1 MPDPLARNPGH
12 AAGIKPVKRVLK
24 RKGNP
29 RSSPGIEEV
38 FEDVDAS
45 SDSGKKFSGRA
56 AEVAAIIAA
65 GKNLGKTAA
74 DRNASIEKLLAGSG
88 IDQQDMKDLVALK
101 QIRSKV
107 NAGKGSA
114 SDVIKSGS
122 GGNPAKAGSGGSGG
136 SGGGGKGT
144 ISRTPGSSNDPY
156 LAQLEKALTSMFG
169 NQLDFKL
176 PDQKTLEKMA
186 KDAANREFDPKIASI
201 RSEMSAASKRGGA
214 AAADVG
220 DLYDQL
226 VDQYSKE
233 EKKSIKAYKK
243 SKAGEKKRTKDLRNT
258 ITKDYTNRIKEQTKL
273 YKQLGIEAAV
283 PSALEGQF
291 GDQGSQ
297 LAQAAQGGA
306 TEQAALNMED
316 MANRDYLASGR
327 VSSKSEGVE
336 QQADIIGQLQDYLRK
351 QGNQVSELEGSKG
364 SMYAQAML
372 KLQENAAASGLKAQ
386 ELAMGQQN
394 NMWKALMDLAGF
406 KRGLASDAVNNNMSQ
421 AELELKLRQHMDQL
435 GVDNARLKLEG
446 AKAGNKDYKSGLLG
460 ASQYLND
467 QNLTNQ
473 FQSSLDAAT
482 KFNSSPAARS
492 YYGTGDKA
500 ANSPEQM
507 ASIIRDN
514 ALNNGKSPAEATK
527 LYQAAL
533 IYFGKGQG

>member
-1 MPDPLARNPGH
+1 MPIPDARNPGH
-12 AAGIKPVKRVLK
+12 GDGIKPVKKVTKVTGGPRN
-24 RKGNP
+24 RKVET
-29 RSSPGIEEV
+29 SY
-38 FEDVDAS
+38 EDVDAS
-45 SDSGKKFSGRA
+45 SDSGKKYTGRA

-65 GKNLGKTAA
+65 GKNLGKTSA
-74 DRNASIEKLLAGSG
+74 DRNKAIEKLVSGSG
-88 IDQQDMKDLVALK
+88 LDAQDMKDLVALK
-101 QIRSKV
+101 LARSKV
-107 NAGKGSA
+107 NAGKGTTK
-114 SDVIKSGS
+114 DII
-122 GGNPAKAGSGGSGG
+122 KAGTGGRPTEGA
-136 SGGGGKGT
+136 GGKGGASGAGSKIT
-144 ISRTPGSSNDPY
+144 KTPGSSSDPY
-156 LAQLEKALTSMFG
+156 LDQLAKALEGMFG

-176 PDQKTLEKMA
+176 PDQKTLERMSKE
-186 KDAANREFDPKIASI
+186 AANREFDPKIASV
-201 RSEMSAASKRGGA
+201 RSEMSAASKRGGQA
-214 AAADVG
+214 SKDVG

-226 VDQYSKE
+226 VNQYSQE
-233 EKKSIKAYKK
+233 EKKSIKAYKGAKK
-243 SKAGEKKRTKDLRNT
+243 SEKKRTKDLRNT

-283 PSALEGQF
+283 PSAMSGQF
-291 GDQGSQ
+291 GDQASQ
-297 LAQAAQGGA
+297 LAQAEQGGA

-316 MANRDYLASGR
+316 LANRDYLASGR
-327 VSSKSEGVE
+327 VSSRSEGVE

-351 QGNQVSELEGSKG
+351 QGNQVSELEGSKA
-364 SMYAQAML
+364 SMYNQAMM
-372 KLQENAAASGLKAQ
+372 KLTENAAASGLKAQ

-394 NMWKALMDLAGF
+394 NMWKSLMDLANY

-435 GVDNARLKLEG
+435 GVDNAKLKLD
-446 AKAGNKDYKSGLLG
+446 ATKAGQQNYKSGLLG

-467 QNLTNQ
+467 QRLTGQ

-482 KFNSSPAARS
+482 KYAPSAQARS

-514 ALNNGKSPAEATK
+514 ALNQGRTPAEATK